1 MSGTA
6 TSMPDRP
13 RESFKSWLRRQ
24 RFNLYPAFWGTGA
37 KVAYIAEDL
46 RSIRIRLPLNFRT
59 KNIYGTLF
67 GGAMYAATDPLYA
80 ILVKV
85 GLGPGYIVW
94 DKAGAIRYLKP
105 GRTTLYADCSVSEAE
120 LASLRERLESEA
132 SVDLDYEMDLRDAA
146 GVVHAVVQ
154 KTIYVASKDSYQL
167 RLQRDERQS
176 IQNPAGL

>member
-1 MSGTA
+1 
-6 TSMPDRP
+6 MPARP
-13 RESFKSWLRRQ
+13 RESFRTWLRRK

-37 KVAYIAEDL
+37 KVDYIAEDL

-59 KNIYGTLF
+59 RNIYGTLF

-94 DKAGAIRYLKP
+94 DKAGAIRYRKP
-105 GRTTLYADCSVSEAE
+105 GRSTLYADCSISDAE
-120 LASLRERLESEA
+120 LASLRERLQSEA
-132 SVDLDYEMDLRDAA
+132 SVDLDYEIELRDAA

-154 KTIYVASKDSYQL
+154 KTIYVARKDSYQL
-167 RLQRDERQS
+167 RLQRDERRDLP
-176 IQNPAGL
+176 NPAGL

>member
-1 MSGTA
+1 
-6 TSMPDRP
+6 
-13 RESFKSWLRRQ
+13 
-24 RFNLYPAFWGTGA
+24 
-37 KVAYIAEDL
+37 
-46 RSIRIRLPLNFRT
+46 
-59 KNIYGTLF
+59 
-67 GGAMYAATDPLYA
+67 MYAATDPLYA

-105 GRTTLYADCSVSEAE
+105 GRTTLYADCSISDAE

-154 KTIYVASKDSYQL
+154 KTIYVARKDSYQL
-167 RLQRDERQS
+167 RLQRDERQDL
-176 IQNPAGL
+176 QHPAGL

>member
-1 MSGTA
+1 VNRAASSIPA
-6 TSMPDRP
+6 RP
-13 RESFKSWLRRQ
+13 RESFRTWLRRQ

-37 KVAYIAEDL
+37 KVDYIAEDL

-59 KNIYGTLF
+59 RNIYGTLF

-94 DKAGAIRYLKP
+94 DKAGAIRYRKP
-105 GRTTLYADCSVSEAE
+105 GRSTLYADCSISDAE

-132 SVDLDYEMDLRDAA
+132 SVDLDYEIELRDAA
-146 GVVHAVVQ
+146 GVVHAVVRR
-154 KTIYVASKDSYQL
+154 TIYVARKDSYQL
-167 RLQRDERQS
+167 RLQRDERQDLQS
-176 IQNPAGL
+176 PAGL